1 MTSIG
6 LPRTDRPISS
16 GRSIATSVMSSISA
30 SVGAMVVVVVDVVLV
45 VVVVDVVL
53 VDVVVAG
60 SVDVV
65 VDVVAGAAGVS
76 ELHADSETAPRPIT
90 VATTR
95 ARDLMPSA

>member
-1 MTSIG
+1 M
-6 LPRTDRPISS
+6 IS
-16 GRSIATSVMSSISA
+16 AISA
-30 SVGAMVVVVVDVVLV
+30 SVGASVVVVVVVVLV

-76 ELHADSETAPRPIT
+76 ELHADSDMAPRPIS
-90 VATTR
+90 VAT
-95 ARDLMPSA
+95 ARVPDLIAPSVEAAYRWRSASAPLDL